1 MIALGLDIGTKRI
14 GVAKWSHI
22 TRIVTPMETILAN
35 RPRDALATI
44 HSLIQTHQATHL
56 ILGYP
61 LMPNGQP
68 GAIAKIVERWHSKLK
83 QETDCVVT
91 LWDERMTSKQAEQ
104 DMRLLGLNSKQQR
117 KIVDVAAAMRILDS
131 WIITQNTQDSVS
143 E

>member
-1 MIALGLDIGTKRI
+1 
-14 GVAKWSHI
+14 
-22 TRIVTPMETILAN
+22 
-35 RPRDALATI
+35 
-44 HSLIQTHQATHL
+44 
-56 ILGYP
+56 
-61 LMPNGQP
+61 MPNGQP

-131 WIITQNTQDSVS
+131 WIIAQNTQDRVS